1 VNEQTLQIEPTLVGA
16 RLDVALAT
24 LLPDISRTRA
34 QALIRDGHVIVNA
47 QVAAKPG
54 LRLAAGDRIRVRLPE
69 PTPSGLQPE
78 SIPLDVVFE
87 NADVL
92 LVNKPA
98 GMVVHPAAGHAT
110 GTLIHAALAHAP
122 DLEGIGG
129 EIRPG
134 VVHRLDKDT
143 SGLILLAKNDSAYR
157 SLQQQFRSRSIS
169 KIYLAIAE
177 GHPPTKTGKVEAP
190 IGRDLKNR
198 KRMAVVVAGR
208 GRPAITTF
216 RVCEDFRDACLL
228 EAHPE
233 TGRTHQ
239 IRVHL
244 AFLGCPVAGDR
255 VYGHRRP
262 VVEAPRQMLHA
273 WRLRLVL
280 PGESEPREFEAPVP
294 KDFEGV
300 LAELRGEAVGP
311 IRKRES

>member
-54 LRLAAGDRIRVRLPE
+54 LRLAAGDRIRVRMPE

>member
-169 KIYLAIAE
+169 KTYLAIAE